1 MSAFNSAKNEMIDY
15 SKVIKKITHLSL
27 QSLSLYRILGER
39 VGLIF
44 IFKQLRKNENEQEA
58 TYV

>member
-1 MSAFNSAKNEMIDY
+1 MSAFYPAKNEMIDDG
-15 SKVIKKITHLSL
+15 KVIKKITRLSL

-39 VGLIF
+39 AGFILI
-44 IFKQLRKNENEQEA
+44 IKQLRKNENEQEA